1 VAEKSRPVVLATTVA
16 LTGSI
21 AVVGN
26 TFDTRD
32 NEYISLVI
40 NWAKDAAETLL
51 TVEVQGTL
59 DGTTWVSI
67 PVVIDGSATIASG
80 VATAA
85 LGELRYSR
93 DVTGAFHIPLELNG
107 IRTLRVRAFSASGGA
122 RGTLSITAVG
132 AS

>member
-1 VAEKSRPVVLATTVA
+1 VAEKSKPVVLASAVA
-16 LTGSI
+16 LSGTI

-26 TFDTRD
+26 TFDVRD
-32 NEYISLVI
+32 NEYVSLVV
-40 NWAKDAAETLL
+40 NWAKNAAETLL

-59 DGTTWVSI
+59 DGTTWVAI

-85 LGELRYSR
+85 LGELRYTR
-93 DVTGAFHIPLELNG
+93 DVTGAFHVPLELNG
-107 IRTLRVRAFSASGGA
+107 IRTLRVRALSTSSGA
-122 RGTLSITAVG
+122 RGTLTVTAVG

>member
-1 VAEKSRPVVLATTVA
+1 MAEKSKPVVIANAVT

-21 AVVGN
+21 AVVGS

-59 DGTTWVSI
+59 DGTTWV
-67 PVVIDGSATIASG
+67 
-80 VATAA
+80 
-85 LGELRYSR
+85 
-93 DVTGAFHIPLELNG
+93 
-107 IRTLRVRAFSASGGA
+107 
-122 RGTLSITAVG
+122 
-132 AS
+132 

>member
-1 VAEKSRPVVLATTVA
+1 MAEKSRPVVLASAVA

-32 NEYISLVI
+32 NEYVSLVAD
-40 NWAKDAAETLL
+40 WSKHADETLL
-51 TVEVQGTL
+51 TLEVQGTL
-59 DGTTWVSI
+59 DGTTWVAI

-80 VATAA
+80 LATAA
-85 LGELRYSR
+85 LGSVRYTR
-93 DVTGAFHIPLELNG
+93 DVTGAVHIPLELNG
-107 IRTLRVRAFSASGGA
+107 IRTLRVRALSASSGS
-122 RGTLSITAVG
+122 RGTLTVTAVG

>member
-1 VAEKSRPVVLATTVA
+1 MAEKSKPVVIANAVT

-21 AVVGN
+21 AVVGS

-32 NEYISLVI
+32 NEYISIVA
-40 NWAKDAAETLL
+40 NWSKHADETLL
-51 TVEVQGTL
+51 TIEVQGTL

-107 IRTLRVRAFSASGGA
+107 IRTLRVRAFSASAGA

>member
-1 VAEKSRPVVLATTVA
+1 VAEKSKPVVLASAVA
-16 LTGSI
+16 LSGTI

-26 TFDTRD
+26 TFDVRD
-32 NEYISLVI
+32 NEYVSLVV
-40 NWAKDAAETLL
+40 NWAKNAAETLL

-59 DGTTWVSI
+59 DGTTWVAI

-80 VATAA
+80 VATAP

-93 DVTGAFHIPLELNG
+93 DVTGAFHVPLELNG
-107 IRTLRVRAFSASGGA
+107 IRTLRVRALSTSSGA
-122 RGTLSITAVG
+122 RGTLTVTAVG